1 VATGFHKFASF
12 VDSNAT
18 LQTTPIMK
26 LMIVDDHTPTREFI
40 REILQPFAGAICECG
55 SGAEALDQ
63 CQNFKPDLVTMD
75 LQMQPMNGFEATR
88 QLLLRHPAARV
99 VMVTQSDQTILR
111 LAAARAG
118 ADHFIHKDDFAEL
131 RGYTE
136 QQMRRH
142 AAARGLQIIPNPS
155 TSKPKTS

>member
-1 VATGFHKFASF
+1 VATGFHKFAGF

-40 REILQPFAGAICECG
+40 REILQPFVTAICECG
-55 SGAEALDQ
+55 SAEEALDR
-63 CQNFKPDLVTMD
+63 CQSFKPDLVTMD

-88 QLLLRHPAARV
+88 QLLLRHPVARV

-131 RGYTE
+131 RGYAE
-136 QQMRRH
+136 QQMHRH
-142 AAARGLQIIPNPS
+142 AAARGMQILPLPQNQ
-155 TSKPKTS
+155 KPKSS